1 MVIVTGTVHVQP
13 EHLSQALTLCRDHVQ
28 RSRGEPGYV
37 SHAVHQD
44 VEDPGRLFFFEQWQ
58 DRAALAKHFVVP
70 ESGAFVVALRRF
82 TNGSP
87 KIAIYDAEVVAT

>member
-1 MVIVTGTVHVQP
+1 MVIVTGTVQVQP

-28 RSRGEPGYV
+28 RSRGEPGCV

-58 DRAALAKHFVVP
+58 DR
-70 ESGAFVVALRRF
+70 GRAFEALRGARVRRVR
-82 TNGSP
+82 GG
-87 KIAIYDAEVVAT
+87 AATLHERVTEDRDL